1 MAIEK
6 QMSTRFR
13 VNENLDSRD
22 DVAWHRSSFPRS
34 NDTAPKFSVIIN
46 SKRALSYLETFASSK
61 IPTIFKSFLGY
72 VFDIV

>member
-13 VNENLDSRD
+13 VNENLDD
-22 DVAWHRSSFPRS
+22 IAWHRSSFPRS

-46 SKRALSYLETFASSK
+46 SKRALSYLETFVSSK
-61 IPTIFKSFLGY
+61 IPTIFKSFLSY
-72 VFDIV
+72 VFDIVW